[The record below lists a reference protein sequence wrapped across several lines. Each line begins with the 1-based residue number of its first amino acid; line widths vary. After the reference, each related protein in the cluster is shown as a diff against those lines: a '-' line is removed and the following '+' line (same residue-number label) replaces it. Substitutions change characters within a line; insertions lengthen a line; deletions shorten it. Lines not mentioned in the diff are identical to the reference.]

1 MANTLFF
8 DSFDHPNWSYD
19 KLWTS
24 KSSTSEVVGS
34 GWGRN
39 GNGFKFASASASRWL
54 GKNFGEY
61 VPEVVLGFAYKLPAT
76 ASTGFYTRKWETLCQ
91 FQSEDYISKANLWLL
106 AIPDS
111 SAGTTFRLA
120 GRMFHSTLGLDW
132 IYSGSNI
139 VPATSTV
146 SLAVDTWYYL
156 ETHVKFNTYTDG
168 VANSDGYLKVYLDG
182 ELIIEALNIKTVNDT
197 VTGTGFG
204 SFLLGGYGVDD
215 GDPLPGAFCYGYFD
229 DLYAHYG
236 DSPTRLGDITV
247 AHAALTADG
256 LLQEWTPSTG
266 NAWEILNDNLPSTY
280 ISSNT
285 LNEQS
290 SFAQAGIATTPETI
304 HGVQVCALGQK
315 TDSGSRNLILT
326 VASRSYQGVLTA
338 TGNPAVDDTVTI
350 GTSGAEIIYTFKDTL
365 TTANQ
370 VKRGASAADTFENL
384 AAAILGGEGEGT
396 AYGTGTTAH
405 TKINAAVVTT
415 GPDTLT
421 VTGIPDEDLSTQAT
435 TESSTALSWAAATL
449 AVQDDEDVSASLPM
463 SANTKNFI
471 NVFTVDP
478 RTNAAWTKD
487 WASAAQIGVKVG

>member
-8 DSFDHPNWSYD
+8 DSFDHPYWSYD

-24 KSSTSEVVGS
+24 KNSTSEVVGS

-39 GNGFKFASASASRWL
+39 GNGFKFASASSSRWL

-76 ASTGFYTRKWETLCQ
+76 ASTGFWTRKWETLCQ
-91 FQSEDYISKANLWLL
+91 FQSEDYASKVNLWLL
-106 AIPDS
+106 ALPDS

-132 IYSGSNI
+132 IYSGDTI

-182 ELIIEALNIKTVNDT
+182 ELIINATNIKTVNDT

-247 AHAALTADG
+247 SHAALTDDG
-256 LLQEWTPSTG
+256 PLQDWTPSSG
-266 NAWEILNDNLPSTY
+266 NAWEILNDNNAATY

-285 LNEQS
+285 LAEQS
-290 SFAQAGIATTPETI
+290 SFAQAGLSTTPETI
-304 HGVQVCALGQK
+304 YGIQVCALGLK

-326 VASRSYQGVLTA
+326 VASRSYQGVLSA
-338 TGNPAVDDTVTI
+338 SGNPTALDTVTV
-350 GTSGAEIIYTFKDTL
+350 GTSGAAKTYTFKATL
-365 TTANQ
+365 ASAND
-370 VKRGASAADTFENL
+370 VLIGGSAADTLENL
-384 AAAILGGEGEGT
+384 AAAILGGAGEGT
-396 AYGTGTTAH
+396 VYGTGTTAH
-405 TKINAAVVTT
+405 TKINAAIVTT
-415 GPDTLT
+415 SPDTLT
-421 VTGIPDEDLSTQAT
+421 ITGNPDEDLSAEAT
-435 TESSTALSWAAATL
+435 TKSSSALSWGAATL
-449 AVQDDEDVSASLPM
+449 ALHDDEDASASLPM
-463 SANTKNFI
+463 NASAKNFI
-471 NVFTVDP
+471 QVFDVDP
-478 RTNAAWTKD
+478 RTNAAWDKD
-487 WASAAQIGVKVG
+487 WVSAAQIGVKVG